1 MELLVGDGKGRLT
14 RQETELNYRG
24 FRYMASCT
32 HCEVS
37 SQAVR
42 NIASLLSMI
51 FLDRDLVPPSDILAA
66 LLLRNHKLMRDKES
80 LRVKQGV

>member
-32 HCEVS
+32 HYEVS
-37 SQAVR
+37 IQAVR

-51 FLDRDLVPPSDILAA
+51 FLDRDLVTSDILAA
-66 LLLRNHKLMRDKES
+66 LLLRNHELMRNKES
-80 LRVKQGV
+80 LKVKQGG